1 LNAENDIILLE
12 GFRRGDE
19 SAVRELYKIY
29 YRPLCYFNQKII
41 QHTHEAEDISTEIFL
56 KLLQRKNDF
65 GSLGEIK
72 GFLFTASKNACLDFL
87 RKEKQQQKSH
97 DRIFPVIAIDENFI
111 EQEML
116 TAKILQS
123 IYAEIE
129 SLPKHCKQV
138 FKAIFI
144 EGKSTAVI
152 AEEMGISPQTVLN
165 QKTKALRIIRLAIYQ
180 EDIFLSLLFVELLL
194 SAFLKNDSGF

>member
-1 LNAENDIILLE
+1 MSTENDINLLE
-12 GFRRGDE
+12 RFRIGDE
-19 SAVRELYKIY
+19 IAIRELYKTH
-29 YRPLCYFNQKII
+29 YRPLCYFNQKIV
-41 QHTHEAEDISTEIFL
+41 QHMQEAEDISTEVFL
-56 KLLQRKNDF
+56 KLLHKKNDF
-65 GSLGEIK
+65 GSLNEIK
-72 GFLFTASKNACLDFL
+72 AFLFTASKNACLDFL
-87 RKEKQQQKSH
+87 RKQKQLHITQDLTS
-97 DRIFPVIAIDENFI
+97 DIIIIDENLI
-111 EQEML
+111 DEEML

-165 QKTKALRIIRLAIYQ
+165 QKTKALRIIRLAINQ

-194 SAFLKNDSGF
+194 STFFKNESGL

>member
-1 LNAENDIILLE
+1 MNAENDIILLE

-72 GFLFTASKNACLDFL
+72 GFL
-87 RKEKQQQKSH
+87 
-97 DRIFPVIAIDENFI
+97 
-111 EQEML
+111 
-116 TAKILQS
+116 
-123 IYAEIE
+123 
-129 SLPKHCKQV
+129 
-138 FKAIFI
+138 
-144 EGKSTAVI
+144 
-152 AEEMGISPQTVLN
+152 
-165 QKTKALRIIRLAIYQ
+165 
-180 EDIFLSLLFVELLL
+180 
-194 SAFLKNDSGF
+194 

>member
-1 LNAENDIILLE
+1 MSIENDIDLLE
-12 GFRRGDE
+12 RFRNGDE
-19 SAVRELYKIY
+19 IAIRELYKTH
-29 YRPLCYFNQKII
+29 YRPLCYFNQKIVQHI
-41 QHTHEAEDISTEIFL
+41 QEAEDISTEVFL
-56 KLLQRKNDF
+56 KLLRKKNDF
-65 GSLGEIK
+65 GSLNEIK
-72 GFLFTASKNACLDFL
+72 SFLFTASKNACLDFL
-87 RKEKQQQKSH
+87 RKQKQQITQELSS
-97 DRIFPVIAIDENFI
+97 DIVTIDENSI
-111 EQEML
+111 DEEML

-129 SLPKHCKQV
+129 SLPKQCKQV

-165 QKTKALRIIRLAIYQ
+165 QKTKALRIIRLAINQ

-194 SAFLKNDSGF
+194 STFFKNESGL